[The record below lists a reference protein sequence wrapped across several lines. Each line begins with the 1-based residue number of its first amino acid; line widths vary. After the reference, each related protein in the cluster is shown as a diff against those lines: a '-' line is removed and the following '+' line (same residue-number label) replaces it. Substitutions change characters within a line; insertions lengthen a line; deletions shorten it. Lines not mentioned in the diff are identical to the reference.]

1 MTLIAAELSDPRGS
15 ALNLDRATMAE
26 LDAPRLVVS
35 SGAVSLNSAQ
45 IATDVNLAGA
55 RLAGNGQIA
64 FTADGATIGTRLILT
79 NVNAGGEISM
89 RTGHIGARLLL
100 QEARIGNPAALR
112 CACPASRLPL
122 TCSAMTSPSTA

>member
-1 MTLIAAELSDPRGS
+1 
-15 ALNLDRATMAE
+15 MAE

-64 FTADGATIGTRLILT
+64 FTRRRRDHR
-79 NVNAGGEISM
+79 
-89 RTGHIGARLLL
+89 
-100 QEARIGNPAALR
+100 NPAHLDQR
-112 CACPASRLPL
+112 ERRG
-122 TCSAMTSPSTA
+122 